1 MSTFTIPP
9 VPPVPDIPP
18 IPGTDSLNELASLA
32 VLQPH
37 DHVSDF
43 SAMVIVVA
51 TLLICV
57 ALPVFLHYRSKARAL
72 QAAAPADQPAMRELW
87 ATARRM
93 EERIGYLEAVLDT
106 EVPGWRRG
114 GVR

>member
-1 MSTFTIPP
+1 MSDITIPP
-9 VPPVPDIPP
+9 PPP
-18 IPGTDSLNELASLA
+18 IPSMDSMNELARLA
-32 VLQPH
+32 VLQPK
-37 DHVSDF
+37 DHIGDLA
-43 SAMVIVVA
+43 AMVMVVA

-57 ALPVFLHYRSKARAL
+57 ALPVFLHYRKKASAL
-72 QAAAPADQPAMRELW
+72 QTAAPADQPEMRELW
-87 ATARRM
+87 ATAHRM